1 MKSLCPSL
9 FPEVLYCVDTVIVL
23 NGEEGVFV
31 YHPHV
36 HEFEQEGNLCVIVA
50 RQHVSGQKK
59 ICNLHPKLH

>member
-23 NGEEGVFV
+23 NGEEGV

-36 HEFEQEGNLCVIVA
+36 HEFEQEGVIVA